1 MRDDDLTYDQFL
13 NSVTIQDV
21 LEDAG
26 YRFNRREGLRY
37 PSFVRMDSNGNRIR
51 GDKFL
56 LTPNR
61 KCCFQPPE
69 MKVYNV
75 VSFIKTFPHFFS
87 DYRAGMSPDYLVNL
101 VCNRLLNNPMPRA
114 GASVVPQTSQ
124 KKFDINNYELD
135 RFMTED
141 RESQKNFF
149 SFFRPRGID
158 LYTQYS
164 FAKHFFIANRTT
176 QDGKKYSNL
185 AFPIY
190 LPGDSKF
197 NIVGLEERGR
207 VKADE
212 ISGYKGKAPGS
223 NSSEG
228 LWIANLSGKSLDRA
242 EKVMW
247 FESAFDAMAYHQ
259 IHREDKYKTK
269 AVYISTGGNPT
280 EKQFK
285 GFLSVAP
292 KAEHRLCFDND
303 EAGNSFVL
311 NFKTLTGIPQ
321 IDQNESLAEYK
332 LSLRNRDDILSGD
345 ESLLPK
351 SLMKLYARYETLSEE
366 YYSSKCSRLVCKDDL
381 DEIAEEAKNAKRE
394 YINAIKE
401 AFDSEKGVCIREI
414 PPDGAKDWNEVL
426 LNKIAQS
433 KENRDNQEYEYKFHR

>member
-207 VKADE
+207 VN
-212 ISGYKGKAPGS
+212 Y
-223 NSSEG
+223 
-228 LWIANLSGKSLDRA
+228 
-242 EKVMW
+242 
-247 FESAFDAMAYHQ
+247 FY
-259 IHREDKYKTK
+259 
-269 AVYISTGGNPT
+269 
-280 EKQFK
+280 
-285 GFLSVAP
+285 
-292 KAEHRLCFDND
+292 
-303 EAGNSFVL
+303 SFL
-311 NFKTLTGIPQ
+311 NFNGI
-321 IDQNESLAEYK
+321 
-332 LSLRNRDDILSGD
+332 
-345 ESLLPK
+345 
-351 SLMKLYARYETLSEE
+351 
-366 YYSSKCSRLVCKDDL
+366 
-381 DEIAEEAKNAKRE
+381 
-394 YINAIKE
+394 
-401 AFDSEKGVCIREI
+401 F
-414 PPDGAKDWNEVL
+414 
-426 LNKIAQS
+426 
-433 KENRDNQEYEYKFHR
+433 